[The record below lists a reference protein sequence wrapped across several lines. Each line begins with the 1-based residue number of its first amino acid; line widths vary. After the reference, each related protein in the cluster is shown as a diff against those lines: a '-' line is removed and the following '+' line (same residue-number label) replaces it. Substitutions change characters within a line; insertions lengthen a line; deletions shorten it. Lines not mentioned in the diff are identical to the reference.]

1 VGSYALNP
9 KFILVITMDGGNLEA
24 QATGQSKFKLDA
36 ESSTVFFPEV
46 FEAKIEFVKDE
57 AGKVTG
63 LVLHQGG
70 HDVKAAK
77 Q

>member
-1 VGSYALNP
+1 
-9 KFILVITMDGGNLEA
+9 MDEGHLEA
-24 QATGQSKFKLDA
+24 RGTGQSKFKLDA

-46 FEAKIEFVKDE
+46 FDAKIELVRDA